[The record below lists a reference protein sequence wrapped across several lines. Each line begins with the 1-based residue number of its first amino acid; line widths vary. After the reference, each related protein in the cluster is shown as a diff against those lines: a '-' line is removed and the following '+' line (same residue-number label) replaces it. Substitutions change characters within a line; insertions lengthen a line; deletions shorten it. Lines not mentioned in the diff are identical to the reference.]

1 MIDEFIFGNLVKKF
15 NRCLAKNDKEG
26 AQDVYSRLSKM
37 YQEHKNDSMGTS
49 LYFTLKGMK
58 VFLDR
63 A

>member
-26 AQDVYSRLSKM
+26 AQDAYSRLSKM

-63 A
+63 V